1 MRKTIFTLSCIISII
16 TLCAFTTYD
25 PPKYKNLKILSRF
38 TSEKAMDSI
47 MNHYS
52 VSLGV
57 TCGYCHVHD
66 QKTDTWD
73 MASDVKGEKLITRRM
88 MLMTNG
94 INGQYFP
101 VEKGAKPIE
110 TITCYTCHKGEP
122 MPSDKPKPKE
132 PEKAVDTK

>member
-1 MRKTIFTLSCIISII
+1 MRKTVLTLSCIISLI
-16 TLCAFTTYD
+16 TFCAFATYEQ
-25 PPKYKNLKILSRF
+25 PRYKNLKILPRYI
-38 TSEKAMDSI
+38 SEKAMDSI

-57 TCGYCHVHD
+57 TCNYCHVHD
-66 QKTDTWD
+66 EKKDTWD
-73 MASDVKGEKLITRRM
+73 MASDAKGEKLISRRM

-101 VEKGAKPIE
+101 PEKGAKPVQ

-122 MPSDKPKPKE
+122 IPADHPPVKE
-132 PEKAVDTK
+132 NK